1 MAFIPKK
8 SGDTA
13 VLDAPAA
20 PAPSGP
26 IVGVK
31 HLCLDIETRNATP
44 EAIELSARFYKAPSN
59 MKDAEKLKAREA
71 VAMLKLEEK
80 SALLDGAPIGVIG
93 IVTESSAILFHTIKT
108 KKKILSLKNIPA
120 EIFAFKTER
129 EMLGS
134 MREWCDPRGL
144 PNTTLIGHN
153 IRNFDMPKLRGAF
166 VRNRLMLPKLL
177 RPEAKEEGVT
187 MYDTM
192 HSFLYGFTA
201 ERAGDKYI
209 SQEEMIARLGLP
221 GHKQRLSGAEIPR
234 MIEEGKAEEVLAY
247 NYLDIAEA
255 YAAFLAMTGQY
266 KDQPQS

>member
-8 SGDTA
+8 SAGETA
-13 VLDAPAA
+13 VLEAPVA

-26 IVGVK
+26 TVGVK

-44 EAIELSARFYKAPSN
+44 EAIELSARFYKTPPN
-59 MKDAEKLKAREA
+59 MKDAEKIAARESS
-71 VAMLKLEEK
+71 AMLKLDEK
-80 SALLDGAPIGVIG
+80 SALLDGAPIGVVG
-93 IVTESSAILFHTIKT
+93 IVTEAGAVLFHTIKS
-108 KKKILSLKNIPA
+108 KKKVVSIKNIPA

-129 EMLGS
+129 EMLGAV
-134 MREWCDPRGL
+134 REWCDPRGL

-177 RPEAKEEGVT
+177 RPEAKDEGVT

-192 HSFLYGFTA
+192 HSFLYGFTT
-201 ERAGDKYI
+201 ELAGKKYV

-221 GHKQRLSGAEIPR
+221 GHKHRLSGAEIPR

-266 KDQPQS
+266 KDQPQ